1 MEVRIMDRNAAGLM
15 MIPGLISGITGGS
28 YADIVSGAMYKEPGM
43 SPKQYGM
50 MLARKNRGRGQRT
63 KSKKARRRK

>member
-1 MEVRIMDRNAAGLM
+1 MDRNAAGLM

-28 YADIVSGAMYKEPGM
+28 YSDIVAGYKEPGM

-50 MLARKNRGRGQRT
+50 MLARRNRGRGQRT